1 MEGKRKPPSPKND
14 NMKQMNLV
22 LILLIS
28 LFGACEKPDT
38 TVPTT
43 PTVVEQDTILD
54 MQWVTRMDFEKEI
67 VNLANGVLYDDWYIR
82 SGDKDD
88 PSKIMAFHKISGEKE
103 WELVLDLDGYD
114 IIRMH
119 TFENLLLATNHY
131 HVFAIDLST
140 RQLLWNVRLRSMGTR
155 VGTVSLASNNKL
167 YVKADFSFGT
177 AGQVLHIY
185 EFDPYTG
192 ENRMVYSKPPD
203 STGIYSCSPP
213 AVWFDPA
220 LGKDILVF
228 NLYPDS
234 FAPPQDGEQYLVGV
248 DPDDRYTELFRIPV
262 VDKFSSNGGHPPLIF
277 NNSVITGGWT
287 SIFCFDLIT
296 KVRRWKYTLT
306 TNDPFASWSNTHH
319 LMHDNRLYVNET
331 GFNVTCLN
339 PYNGIALWNN
349 PTGGPNSTE
358 NMVYYAK
365 EDLLVF
371 TSWGYGSVMV
381 LDGLTG
387 QTIHRERE
395 YDYSSYNNDVV
406 YDEELDMFF
415 TSTYKHAMGFT
426 IKRPK

>member
-1 MEGKRKPPSPKND
+1 
-14 NMKQMNLV
+14 MKQMNLIF
-22 LILLIS
+22 ILLAS
-28 LFGACEKPDT
+28 LFGACEKPDI

-43 PTVVEQDTILD
+43 PAVVEQDTILD
-54 MQWVTRMDFEKEI
+54 MRWVTRMDPTQEI
-67 VNLANGVLYDDWYIR
+67 VGTDNVIHYKDWVIIGFDD
-82 SGDKDD
+82 DD
-88 PSKIMAFHKISGEKE
+88 RVPEIMAFDKETGEKAWHIILDQFQNE
-103 WELVLDLDGYD
+103 VLGNALL
-114 IIRMH
+114 
-119 TFENLLLATNHY
+119 FENIYLVRGLKN
-131 HVFAIDLST
+131 VFAIDLDT
-140 RQLLWNVRLRSMGTR
+140 QELLWFEDLRATGNR
-155 VGTVSLASNNKL
+155 VGRTTIASNGKL

-177 AGQVLHIY
+177 PGQVLHIY

-234 FAPPQDGEQYLVGV
+234 FAPPQEGEQYLVGV

-277 NNSVITGGWT
+277 NNTVITGGWT

-296 KVRRWKYTLT
+296 KARKWKYTLT
-306 TNDPFASWSNTHH
+306 TNDPFASWSNTRH
-319 LMHDNRLYVNET
+319 LMYDNRLYVNEI

-387 QTIHRERE
+387 QTIHRERAYE
-395 YDYSSYNNDVV
+395 YSSFSNDVV
-406 YDEELDMFF
+406 YDPARDMFF
-415 TSTYKHAMGFT
+415 TSTYKHVMGFT